1 MSPDGD
7 DEAVGAE
14 DRVDIVDSEGVTDRT
29 DIEDRVDRGNI
40 EGADD
45 RTDSGD
51 SSGSAS
57 SGSLRRGVQVTDDE
71 FEALVD
77 RAWQRIPDQFKDELD
92 NVVIVIEEEAEGAN
106 LLGLYQGVPVTS
118 RSEYFGTMPDRIT
131 IFQGPLQRMC
141 RTVDELA
148 EQVYV
153 TLVHEIGHYFGLDD
167 DRLHEL
173 NWG

>member
-1 MSPDGD
+1 MD
-7 DEAVGAE
+7 DEAVDVE
-14 DRVDIVDSEGVTDRT
+14 DRVDHGGSGGVTDRAG
-29 DIEDRVDRGNI
+29 IEDRVDRGDI

-51 SSGSAS
+51 SSGGG

-141 RTVDELA
+141 RTIDELA